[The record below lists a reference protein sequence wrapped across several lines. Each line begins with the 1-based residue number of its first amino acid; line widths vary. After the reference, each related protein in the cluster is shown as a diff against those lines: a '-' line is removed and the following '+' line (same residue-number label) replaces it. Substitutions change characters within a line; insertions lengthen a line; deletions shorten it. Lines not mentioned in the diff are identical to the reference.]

1 MNQASE
7 YVSIDITDAYDL
19 GFYMRTTLDLP
30 EGLIDEARDVMGFTS
45 KTETV
50 VHALKEMVRRKRLE
64 ELKGMFGKVNIEVDI
79 ARSRRRP
86 VEA

>member
-1 MNQASE
+1 
-7 YVSIDITDAYDL
+7 
-19 GFYMRTTLDLP
+19 
-30 EGLIDEARDVMGFTS
+30 MGFTS

>member
-1 MNQASE
+1 M
-7 YVSIDITDAYDL
+7 L
-19 GFYMRTTLDLP
+19 LFMRTTLDLP
-30 EGLIDEARDVMGFTS
+30 DGLIDEARDVMGFTS

-64 ELKGMFGKVNIEVDI
+64 ELKGMFGKINIEVDI

>member
-1 MNQASE
+1 
-7 YVSIDITDAYDL
+7 
-19 GFYMRTTLDLP
+19 MRTTLDLP
-30 EGLIDEARDVMGFTS
+30 DGLIDEARDAMGFTS

-50 VHALKEMVRRKRLE
+50 VHALREMVRRKRLE

-86 VEA
+86 VEV

>member
-1 MNQASE
+1 
-7 YVSIDITDAYDL
+7 
-19 GFYMRTTLDLP
+19 MRTTLDLP
-30 EGLIDEARDVMGFTS
+30 AGLVDEARVAMGFTS

-50 VHALKEMVRRKRLE
+50 IHALREMVRRKRLE
-64 ELKGMFGKVNIEVDI
+64 ELKGMFGTVKIDVDV

>member
-1 MNQASE
+1 M
-7 YVSIDITDAYDL
+7 L
-19 GFYMRTTLDLP
+19 FFMRTTLDLP
-30 EGLIDEARDVMGFTS
+30 DGLIDEARDVMGFTS

-64 ELKGMFGKVNIEVDI
+64 ELKGMFGKVNVEVDI

>member
-1 MNQASE
+1 
-7 YVSIDITDAYDL
+7 
-19 GFYMRTTLDLP
+19 MRTTLDLP
-30 EGLIDEARDVMGFTS
+30 DGLIDEARDAMGFTS

-50 VHALKEMVRRKRLE
+50 VHALREVIRRKRLE
-64 ELKGMFGKVNIEVDI
+64 ELKGMFGRVNIEIDI

>member
-1 MNQASE
+1 M
-7 YVSIDITDAYDL
+7 L
-19 GFYMRTTLDLP
+19 FFMRTTLDLP
-30 EGLIDEARDVMGFTS
+30 DGLIDEARDVMGFTS

-64 ELKGMFGKVNIEVDI
+64 ELKGMFGRVNIEVDI

>member
-1 MNQASE
+1 
-7 YVSIDITDAYDL
+7 
-19 GFYMRTTLDLP
+19 MRTTLDLP
-30 EGLIDEARDVMGFTS
+30 DGLIDEARDAMGFTS

-50 VHALKEMVRRKRLE
+50 VHALREMVRRKRLE